1 MTTTDRPQDPAA
13 TAAPALR
20 IGTRASLLARTQS
33 GHVADAVREA
43 LDVPTTLV
51 EVTTHGDVSTASLSS
66 LGGTGVFVSALRNA
80 LLAGEV
86 DVAVHS
92 LKDLPTAPA
101 DGITLAAVPPR
112 EDPRDVLVARDGL
125 TLGEL
130 PVGSRVGTGSPRR
143 RAQLAALGLGLE
155 IVDIRGNVDTR
166 IGKVTSGEL
175 DAVVLARAGLARLGR
190 ADVAT
195 EVLDPLQMLPAPGQ
209 GALAVECRSEDADLV
224 ERLREA
230 LEDPATR
237 AAVTAERVVLAELE
251 AGCAAPV
258 GALADVAE
266 GDDGEEL
273 WIRAVA
279 LAPDGSVAV
288 RRSATGVPHDA
299 PGLGRA
305 LAAEMIADGAATLL
319 EEQAE
324 PVEHHPHEPNHSGQ
338 DEAK

>member
-1 MTTTDRPQDPAA
+1 MTTTEDRSRDEAVA
-13 TAAPALR
+13 GAPALR
-20 IGTRASLLARTQS
+20 IGTRASRLARTQR
-33 GHVADAVREA
+33 GHVADAVRAA
-43 LDVPTTLV
+43 LGVPTTLV
-51 EVTTHGDVSTASLSS
+51 DVTTHGDVSTASLSS

-92 LKDLPTAPA
+92 LKDIPTAPA
-101 DGITLAAVPPR
+101 EGIALAAVPLR
-112 EDPRDVLVARDGL
+112 EDPRDALVARDGL

-143 RAQLAALGLGLE
+143 ASQLAALGLGLE

-175 DAVVLARAGLARLGR
+175 DAVVLARAGLSRLGR
-190 ADVAT
+190 ADEAT
-195 EVLDPLQMLPAPGQ
+195 EVIDPLQMLPAPGQ

-230 LEDPATR
+230 LDDPATR
-237 AAVTAERVVLAELE
+237 AAVTAERVVLAALE
-251 AGCAAPV
+251 AGCSAPV
-258 GALADVAE
+258 GALADVVE

-299 PGLGRA
+299 LGLGRA
-305 LAAEMIADGAATLL
+305 LAAEMIADGAASLL
-319 EEQAE
+319 DEQA
-324 PVEHHPHEPNHSGQ
+324 PHHPHQQNHSGH
-338 DEAK
+338 DETK